1 MVRVL
6 QMERMISNIFDAVGR
21 MIDALSTLGLG
32 IEKVEI
38 E

>member
-1 MVRVL
+1 
-6 QMERMISNIFDAVGR
+6 MERMISNIFDAVDR
-21 MIDALSTLGLG
+21 VIDTLSTIGLG